1 MSELQPAW
9 LEEAGAGLL
18 ASFEALSG
26 EPMPEDATSDLL
38 ARGWRLYQ
46 RKRGHR
52 TSSDDQLAAWMAVRA
67 VGGASVERYLDIGC
81 GIGSV
86 LLLTAATLRPARSLG
101 VEAQRQSARMA
112 HQSVRELPEAPSIR
126 LLHGDLRELTAEQV
140 GSFDLITGSPPY
152 FPVGTGVPSPDP
164 QREACRFEL
173 RGGVEGYCDAAGR
186 LLTAEGRL
194 CLVFQTVWTP
204 RVHEAARS
212 AGLRL
217 VAQVDVRTRSD
228 RMEPFLSGYTFA
240 RGEWQPPG
248 APQEMAVR
256 DASGAVTDEWNGLRA
271 ELGLV

>member
-1 MSELQPAW
+1 MSEPQPAW
-9 LEEAGAGLL
+9 LEEAGSGLL
-18 ASFEALSG
+18 SVFSELAS

-46 RKRGHR
+46 RRRGHR
-52 TSSDDQLAAWMAVRA
+52 TSSDDQLAAWMAVRSA
-67 VGGASVERYLDIGC
+67 GGASVERYLDIGC

-112 HQSVRELPEAPSIR
+112 HQSVRELLEAPSMR

-140 GSFDLITGSPPY
+140 GNFDLITGSPPY

-186 LLTAEGRL
+186 LLTPDGRL

-204 RVHEAARS
+204 RVHAAARA

-217 VAQVDVRTRSD
+217 VEQVDVRTRSD

-240 RGEWQPPG
+240 RGDWQPP
-248 APQEMAVR
+248 ATPQELAVR

>member
-1 MSELQPAW
+1 MSEVQPAW
-9 LEEAGAGLL
+9 LEEVGSGLL
-18 ASFEALSG
+18 SGFSELTG
-26 EPMPEDATSDLL
+26 EPMPEDATCDLL

-67 VGGASVERYLDIGC
+67 AGGASVERYLDIGC

-112 HQSVRELPEAPSIR
+112 HQSVVELPDAPPIR
-126 LLHGDLRELTAEQV
+126 LVHGDLRELTEEQV

-186 LLTAEGRL
+186 LLTPEGRL

-204 RVHEAARS
+204 RVHDAARA

-217 VAQVDVRTRSD
+217 VEQVDVRTRRD

-240 RGEWQPPG
+240 RGSWEAPP
-248 APQEMAVR
+248 APLELAVR
-256 DASGAVTDEWNGLRA
+256 DSSGAVTGEWNALRA

>member
-1 MSELQPAW
+1 MA
-9 LEEAGAGLL
+9 EAGSGLL
-18 ASFEALSG
+18 SAFLELSD
-26 EPMPEDATSDLL
+26 EPMPEDATCDLL

-67 VGGASVERYLDIGC
+67 AAGAPVPRYLDIGC

-112 HQSVRELPEAPSIR
+112 HQSVVELPDAPPIR
-126 LLHGDLRELTAEQV
+126 LVHGDLRELTAEQV
-140 GSFDLITGSPPY
+140 GNFELITGSPPY

-186 LLTAEGRL
+186 LLTPEGRL

-204 RVHEAARS
+204 RVHAAAQA

-217 VAQVDVRTRSD
+217 VEQVDVRTRRD

-240 RGEWQPPG
+240 RGSWE
-248 APQEMAVR
+248 APLAPLELAVR
-256 DASGAVTDEWNGLRA
+256 DASGAVTGEWNALRA

>member
-9 LEEAGAGLL
+9 LEEAGNGLL
-18 ASFEALSG
+18 SGFSELAS

-46 RKRGHR
+46 RRRGHR

-67 VGGASVERYLDIGC
+67 VGSASVERYLDIGC

-86 LLLTAATLRPARSLG
+86 LLLTGATLRPARSLG

-112 HQSVRELPEAPSIR
+112 HQSVVELPAPPAVR
-126 LLHGDLRELTAEQV
+126 LMHGDLRELTAEQV

-186 LLTAEGRL
+186 LLTPDGRF
-194 CLVFQTVWTP
+194 CLVFQTVWTA
-204 RVHEAARS
+204 RVHEAARA

-217 VAQVDVRTRSD
+217 VEQVDVRTRRD

-240 RGEWQPPG
+240 RGEWQPPA
-248 APQEMAVR
+248 APQELAVR
-256 DASGAVTDEWNGLRA
+256 DASGLVTADWNGLRA